1 MDSDIVCVK
10 NPIKDLQSAISSMKK
25 NNKFIGFTDE
35 FYRFQND
42 EPLIRLNMKNDK
54 YFNAGVMIVN
64 LEQWKT
70 NNLSKKAIELAET
83 LKHKAKFW
91 DQDILNSLID
101 GNYFPISKNLN
112 FKTVGVGENR
122 LLNDTIFVHYSG
134 KSKPWDVGG
143 IFEEFAFIYHGLY
156 KELFKKQYHVVTK
169 NRKNSLNKLFKYRQY
184 YKILSFKKLFIYL
197 TYSIAAIIKK

>member
-1 MDSDIVCVK
+1 
-10 NPIKDLQSAISSMKK
+10 
-25 NNKFIGFTDE
+25 
-35 FYRFQND
+35 
-42 EPLIRLNMKNDK
+42 MKNDK

-70 NNLSKKAIELAET
+70 NNLSNKAIELAET

-101 GNYFPISKNLN
+101 GDYFPISKNLN

-156 KELFKKQYHVVTK
+156 KELLKSNIT
-169 NRKNSLNKLFKYRQY
+169 
-184 YKILSFKKLFIYL
+184 
-197 TYSIAAIIKK
+197 